1 MEKIANIKISDLIGS
16 SLGISTEDGQM
27 IFDKIQ
33 PLMKDDQQVV
43 ISFDQLEVVVAL
55 FLNVAI
61 GQLYG
66 TFSEEKIEKL
76 VSFEDISVA
85 DQELLDVVKENAKQ
99 YFKSPKSYDEAWAAV
114 LNEN

>member
-1 MEKIANIKISDLIGS
+1 MEKIAKFNITDLIGS
-16 SLGISTEDGQM
+16 PLGISPEDGQM

-33 PLMKDDQQVV
+33 PLIKNDQQVV
-43 ISFDQLEVVVAL
+43 ISFDQLELVISL

-76 VSFEDISVA
+76 VSFEDISTA

-99 YFKSPKSYDEAWAAV
+99 YFKSPKNYDEAWEAE
-114 LNEN
+114 LNEY